1 MFKLPIYTS
10 ESLELSGMV
19 MAIIKPIGSD
29 GRIRLMEYGKG
40 FLPSSDGI
48 SIVIEERYATELEKF
63 RLSMSSSFQP
73 ILTLAQ
79 GEELDLPP
87 IDETAQRLQEL
98 ESEMLELRQQQLYK
112 NEFRVP
118 ANEEAALAEIDRE
131 IASREG

>member
-29 GRIRLMEYGKG
+29 GRIRLIEYGKG

-73 ILTLAQ
+73 VLTLAK

-112 NEFRVP
+112 NEFNIP
-118 ANEEAALAEIDRE
+118 EDEEAALAEIDRE
-131 IASREG
+131 IANREG

>member
-73 ILTLAQ
+73 VLTLAK

-112 NEFRVP
+112 NEFNIP
-118 ANEEAALAEIDRE
+118 EDEEAALAEIDRK
-131 IASREG
+131 IANREG

>member
-10 ESLELSGMV
+10 ESLDLSGMV
-19 MAIIKPIGSD
+19 MAIIKPVGSD
-29 GRIRLMEYGKG
+29 GRIKLMEYGKG

-73 ILTLAQ
+73 VLTLAE

-87 IDETAQRLQEL
+87 VDETAQRLQEL
-98 ESEMLELRQQQLYK
+98 ENEMLKLRQQQLYK
-112 NEFRVP
+112 NEFKVP
-118 ANEEAALAEIDRE
+118 ENEEAALAEIDRE
-131 IASREG
+131 IANREA

>member
-10 ESLELSGMV
+10 EDLDLSGMV

-29 GRIRLMEYGKG
+29 GKIKLIEYGKG

-73 ILTLAQ
+73 VLTLAK

-87 IDETAQRLQEL
+87 IDETSQRLQEL
-98 ESEMLELRQQQLYK
+98 ENEMLELKQQQLYK
-112 NEFRVP
+112 NEFNVP
-118 ANEEAALAEIDRE
+118 INKEEALAEIDRE
-131 IASREG
+131 ISNREA